1 MSTDKN
7 NRITETDIRGLEHRL
22 EELIR
27 TCQRLKEET
36 RLLRQQQ
43 TTPVSIQILEKE
55 FLIACPADERE
66 ALMAAAGYLGKKMKE
81 IRDSG
86 KVVGAD
92 RIAVIAALNIT
103 HELLKARSENEFH
116 SDNLG
121 SRIRAL
127 QNKIDA
133 ALHDSRQMDL

>member
-1 MSTDKN
+1 MSS
-7 NRITETDIRGLEHRL
+7 
-22 EELIR
+22 
-27 TCQRLKEET
+27 
-36 RLLRQQQ
+36 Q
-43 TTPVSIQILEKE
+43 TTPVTVQILEKE
-55 FLIACPADERE
+55 YLIACPADERE
-66 ALMAAAGYLGKKMKE
+66 ALQAAAGYLGKKMKE

-103 HELLKARSENEFH
+103 HELLKARGENEFY

-121 SRIRAL
+121 GRIRAI

-133 ALHDSRQMDL
+133 ALHDSRQIDI

>member
-1 MSTDKN
+1 MSSQN
-7 NRITETDIRGLEHRL
+7 
-22 EELIR
+22 
-27 TCQRLKEET
+27 
-36 RLLRQQQ
+36 
-43 TTPVSIQILEKE
+43 TPVSVQILEKE
-55 FLIACPADERE
+55 YLIACPADERE

>member
-1 MSTDKN
+1 MSSPA
-7 NRITETDIRGLEHRL
+7 
-22 EELIR
+22 
-27 TCQRLKEET
+27 
-36 RLLRQQQ
+36 
-43 TTPVSIQILEKE
+43 TPVTIHILEKE
-55 FLIACPADERE
+55 YRIACPDDERD
-66 ALMAAAGYLGKKMKE
+66 ALLTAANYLGKKMKE

-92 RIAVIAALNIT
+92 RIAVMAALNIT
-103 HELLKARSENEFH
+103 HELLKVRNDGDSQ

-121 SRIRAL
+121 HRIRAL

>member
-1 MSTDKN
+1 MSSQH
-7 NRITETDIRGLEHRL
+7 I
-22 EELIR
+22 
-27 TCQRLKEET
+27 
-36 RLLRQQQ
+36 
-43 TTPVSIQILEKE
+43 PVTVHILEKE
-55 FLIACPADERE
+55 YLVGCPPDERE
-66 ALMAAAGYLGKKMKE
+66 ALLAAASYLGKKMKE

-92 RIAVIAALNIT
+92 RIAVIAAINIA

-116 SDNLG
+116 GDTLG

-133 ALHDSRQMDL
+133 ALHESRQMDL

>member
-1 MSTDKN
+1 MSS
-7 NRITETDIRGLEHRL
+7 
-22 EELIR
+22 
-27 TCQRLKEET
+27 
-36 RLLRQQQ
+36 Q
-43 TTPVSIQILEKE
+43 TTPVTVQILEKE
-55 FLIACPADERE
+55 YLIACPSDERE
-66 ALMAAAGYLGKKMKE
+66 ALIAAAGYLGKKMKE

-103 HELLKARSENEFH
+103 HELLKTRSENDFQDD
-116 SDNLG
+116 SLG